1 MAIDH
6 QHYRDTAIRISN
18 WRRPLLLTHTRPDGD
33 AVGCLLAM
41 RCVLRHG
48 GADPQAMWLDGPADR
63 YAFLWGDQ
71 PVDSPSDPVSRAE
84 ELRPDGIAIL
94 DTSAYAQL
102 GRLADWLRTGRGA
115 GLPKVVVDHHQTR
128 DPIGADVLVDETASA
143 ASVIVLEWV
152 EAAGWAIPG
161 AAAEALLVGIATDT
175 GWFRY
180 SNTDARTLEAAARL
194 TRRGAELSTLYEA
207 VYAREPAARLRL
219 EAACI
224 QSMELLSR
232 GRIALMTLGPE
243 QQRAAGGGADT
254 SDIVNLPLRMAGVWV
269 SVLLAPE
276 SRGEVRVSLRSKPP
290 VHGVPD
296 INVAELAA
304 ALGGGGHARAAGAR
318 VPGNLAAA
326 RETLLAILE
335 PRVEACP

>member
-33 AVGCLLAM
+33 AVGCLLAA
-41 RCVLRHG
+41 RCVLRHV

-63 YAFLWGDQ
+63 YAFLWGDE

-84 ELRPDGIAIL
+84 ELRPDGIVIL
-94 DTSAYAQL
+94 DTCAFAQL

-128 DPIGADVLVDETASA
+128 DPVATDTLVDEAACA
-143 ASVIVLEWV
+143 ASLIVLEWA
-152 EAAGWAIPG
+152 EAAGWAIPRV
-161 AAAEALLVGIATDT
+161 AADALLVGIATDT

-194 TRRGAELSTLYEA
+194 TRCGAELSMLYEA
-207 VYAREPAARLRL
+207 VYARESVSRLRL
-219 EAACI
+219 EAACV
-224 QSMELLSR
+224 QSMELLFG
-232 GRIALMTLGPE
+232 GRIAVMTLGPE
-243 QQRAAGGGADT
+243 QRRAAGGRADT

-269 SVLLAPE
+269 SALLAPD
-276 SRGEVRVSLRSKPP
+276 SPTEVRVSLRSKPP

-296 INVAELAA
+296 INVAEIAA
-304 ALGGGGHARAAGAR
+304 TLGGGGHARAAGAR
-318 VPGNLAAA
+318 VPGNLTAV
-326 RETLLAILE
+326 RESVLGVLE
-335 PRVEACP
+335 PRLSTGP